1 MHDMKNFII
10 LSFFLLSIGV
20 LASCTTEPLR
30 TDKISENCQDEKQAM
45 REYLSCTR
53 GALQARLSAEV
64 KIAAEEIAD
73 QSIAA
78 CTGEKRSYIMAQSR
92 CARTGRDLGLVDS
105 FQAAKQAADRLE
117 QNARSEI
124 ITHLRQ

>member
-1 MHDMKNFII
+1 MKNFIV
-10 LSFFLLSIGV
+10 LFFLLSTGI
-20 LASCTTEPLR
+20 LSSCTTEALR

-53 GALQARLSAEV
+53 GALQTRVSAGV
-64 KIAAEEIAD
+64 KMTAEEIAD

-78 CTGEKRSYIMAQSR
+78 CTSEKRSYIMAQSR

-105 FQAAKQAADRLE
+105 FQSAKQAADRLE

-124 ITHLRQ
+124 VTHLRQ